1 MSEERIESM
10 ADYEDAINASF
21 KRLREGDIVKGTVVS
36 VEEDEVLIDLH
47 TFSQGVIP
55 SDEYSDDP
63 DFHAM
68 DEIAVGQE
76 LDVMVLYEDDQGR
89 TVTSLREANRSNG
102 WEALRNAMDSHRR
115 CKTRIK
121 EVVPSGVVAYVE
133 GIRGFIPASKLD
145 LNYVEEE
152 DLKNFLGKNVEVY
165 PITIDEEGDKLILSV
180 KDVLREEA
188 AKEHE
193 VKLSALQK
201 GFITTG
207 KVSRIEPYGC
217 FVDIGDDLTGLVHI
231 SQIANKFIK
240 SPKEV
245 VKLGMEVKV
254 KVLDVEEGK
263 IRLSMKQAE
272 MDGSELD
279 QKEDDSEKIES
290 KLEYHDDEEAT
301 TTLGSLLAGI
311 KIDE

>member
-102 WEALRNAMDSHRR
+102 WEALRDAMDSHRR

-121 EVVPSGVVAYVE
+121 EVVPS
-133 GIRGFIPASKLD
+133 
-145 LNYVEEE
+145 
-152 DLKNFLGKNVEVY
+152 
-165 PITIDEEGDKLILSV
+165 
-180 KDVLREEA
+180 
-188 AKEHE
+188 
-193 VKLSALQK
+193 
-201 GFITTG
+201 
-207 KVSRIEPYGC
+207 
-217 FVDIGDDLTGLVHI
+217 
-231 SQIANKFIK
+231 
-240 SPKEV
+240 
-245 VKLGMEVKV
+245 
-254 KVLDVEEGK
+254 
-263 IRLSMKQAE
+263 
-272 MDGSELD
+272 
-279 QKEDDSEKIES
+279 
-290 KLEYHDDEEAT
+290 
-301 TTLGSLLAGI
+301 
-311 KIDE
+311 